1 MPYDRPIVGPNLQRG
16 TATVDP
22 VAAARPRPDAS
33 GVPDLVGERR
43 AGDVRTPRWPTV
55 LAFGVVA
62 VPFTV
67 AVVRLLVSPS
77 AHLTLPDDLA
87 LIDLHTRRAL
97 VWKQQLGVFDHNG
110 WNHPG
115 PTYFYLLSVVYRVL
129 GSGARSLFVGATLL
143 NAFAALC
150 CVAVVR
156 RRTTATR
163 ALWAALWVC
172 LLASV
177 LAASGTAATTYSESV
192 LGALVSPW
200 NPVVVIFPLLLLVLC
215 CAGAVDRSAPSLVAA
230 LLVGSFVVQ
239 TDISTLPVVAVMVL
253 LAGAIWLVTVVRDDR
268 HRPAGDGGSAVA
280 GARGTVSGRPGRGG
294 AALAAGGLVLLALMW
309 LPPVLQEVGGH
320 PGNLSL
326 LYDFF
331 TAAHPGQP
339 LAAGLRS
346 FVAACGILLVGPA
359 EVMGSILGGT
369 PLHEAA
375 AVTAAVVAVLVSVAV
390 LAAGLRERLRFA
402 TGLGLLGLAGYVA
415 LVIGVTRVVGFVFGY
430 LVVWAVA
437 LPVAACIGVG
447 MLDTPPALVAHRRR
461 PLTSPAGFRAG
472 LAVIALAAAAV
483 LCVRVLAIPPLERAS
498 DPNVGR
504 LAALVTPHL
513 DPHGRVAVGDAGAG
527 TAGTQLLDTEEFIG
541 LVDRLDVAG
550 YHPTVNHFWWSQF
563 GPGYQQDGTEDRRV
577 TLTTWT
583 PGSASLPGYL
593 GRVGDM
599 AVTVTGRG
607 GRSVT
612 AVHAP

>member
-1 MPYDRPIVGPNLQRG
+1 M
-16 TATVDP
+16 
-22 VAAARPRPDAS
+22 
-33 GVPDLVGERR
+33 
-43 AGDVRTPRWPTV
+43 

-62 VPFTV
+62 VPFAL
-67 AVVRLLVSPS
+67 AVVRLAVSPS

-97 VWKQQLGVFDHNG
+97 AWKQQLGVFDHNG

-115 PTYFYLLSVVYRVL
+115 PVYFYLLSVVTRVL

-143 NAFAALC
+143 NAGAALC

-156 RRTTATR
+156 RRTTPLR

-177 LAASGTAATTYSESV
+177 LAASGPAATTYSESV

-200 NPVVVIFPLLLLVLC
+200 NPVVVVFPLLLLVLC

-239 TDISTLPVVAVMVL
+239 TDISTLPVVAVLVVV
-253 LAGAIWLVTVVRDDR
+253 AGAIWVVTAVRDVR
-268 HRPAGDGGSAVA
+268 RGPPADGVPNAVGAQGTA
-280 GARGTVSGRPGRGG
+280 GGRPGRGG
-294 AALAAGGLVLLALMW
+294 PLLVASGLVLLALIW

-331 TAAHPGQP
+331 TTPHPGQP
-339 LAAGLRS
+339 VSAGLWS
-346 FVAACGILLVGPA
+346 FAAACAILPVGPA
-359 EVMGSILGGT
+359 ELMGSVLGGT
-369 PLHEAA
+369 PLHAGV
-375 AVTAAVVAVLVSVAV
+375 AVAAAVVAVLVAVAV
-390 LAAGLRERLRFA
+390 LAVGLRERLRFA
-402 TGLGLLGLAGYVA
+402 AGLGLLGLAGYAA

-447 MLDTPPALVAHRRR
+447 MLRVPSARAHRRR
-461 PLTSPAGFRAG
+461 PPLTSTPGFRVG
-472 LAVIALAAAAV
+472 LAVVAVGAGVV
-483 LCVRVLAIPPLERAS
+483 LCVRVLALPPLDRAS

-513 DPHGRVAVGDAGAG
+513 DRHGRVAVGDAGAG
-527 TAGTQLLDTEEFIG
+527 TTGTGGTQLLDTEEFIG
-541 LVDRLDVAG
+541 LVNLLDVTG
-550 YHPTVNHFWWSQF
+550 YHPTVNHFWRSQF
-563 GPGYQQDGTEDRRV
+563 GPGYLQDGTEDRRV

-583 PGSASLPGYL
+583 PASAVAARVPGP
-593 GRVGDM
+593 
-599 AVTVTGRG
+599 GRG
-607 GRSVT
+607 HGGHRHRQGRT
-612 AVHAP
+612 ADDGRRRGLIGPAVGAP